1 MPPPSAPAA
10 PVAPKPPPSVTLVQT
25 VNIENG
31 TTSFNYTTYNN
42 NNGYSNGKPE
52 NMVNLGGG
60 ILNSGVNFNSG
71 GFNPAQQY
79 TPASEVLPGYQP
91 GNRVL
96 PPQAPRDEVDLPES
110 VIRNQGVSFFLFAGQ
125 S

>member
-31 TTSFNYTTYNN
+31 TTTFNYTSFN
-42 NNGYSNGKPE
+42 NNGYNSRKPD

-71 GFNPAQQY
+71 AFNPAQQY

-91 GNRVL
+91 GNRATL
-96 PPQAPRDEVDLPES
+96 PPQA
-110 VIRNQGVSFFLFAGQ
+110 VSFFFNSKLLHMTLIKSVAI
-125 S
+125 